1 MMYLPVGQLHSRA
14 ESSLFAKFEQGGG
27 ISYIDE
33 AIDLDREAL
42 ELFPQAIRLLDL
54 PCN

>member
-1 MMYLPVGQLHSRA
+1 MMCLPVEQLYSRA
-14 ESSLFAKFEQGGG
+14 ESLFAKFEQGGG

-33 AIDLDREAL
+33 AIDLNREAL
-42 ELFPQAIRLLDL
+42 ELCPQAIRLLDL